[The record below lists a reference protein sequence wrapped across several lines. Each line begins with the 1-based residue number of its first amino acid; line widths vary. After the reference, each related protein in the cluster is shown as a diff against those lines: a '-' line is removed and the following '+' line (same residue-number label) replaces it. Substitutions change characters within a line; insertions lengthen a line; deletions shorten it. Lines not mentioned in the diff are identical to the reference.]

1 MEVVRLPGKKVAVE
15 DSLTGV
21 KELLEKKG
29 YQVVSPRD
37 GGEVMA
43 TVLTGLDNNVMNM
56 QDIAARGRV
65 IDAAGMTPEEVLAR
79 LEELV

>member
-1 MEVVRLPGKKVAVE
+1 MQRKKVAVE

-21 KELLEKKG
+21 KNLLERKG
-29 YQVVSPRD
+29 YQVVSPQS
-37 GGEVMA
+37 GEEVVA

-56 QDIAARGRV
+56 QDIAVRGRV

-79 LEELV
+79 LEELA